1 VAPATQPFHQSLTEC
16 SEAFTPQKV
25 VIADWLL
32 LLLLLL
38 LLNES
43 NNCLTSINAETLTT
57 MPQTSLPV
65 PD

>member
-38 LLNES
+38 NES